1 MIELGEEYNEKLR
14 GRKGK
19 EKVERVGIS
28 GINIILRGFYWK
40 MNLCG
45 MNLVGIITYFVY
57 R

>member
-28 GINIILRGFYWK
+28 GINIILRGF
-40 MNLCG
+40 
-45 MNLVGIITYFVY
+45 
-57 R
+57 